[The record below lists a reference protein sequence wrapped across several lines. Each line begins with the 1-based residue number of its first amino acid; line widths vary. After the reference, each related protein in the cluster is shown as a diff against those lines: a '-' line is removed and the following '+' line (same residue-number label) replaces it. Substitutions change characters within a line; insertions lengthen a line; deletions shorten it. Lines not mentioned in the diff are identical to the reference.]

1 MTFIW
6 FLLCDFTA
14 SMSMSEALELI
25 VELQRYRIK

>member
-25 VELQRYRIK
+25 V